1 MTFVTPSATSL
12 FRRPVLPNA
21 IDGDRSTTI
30 QVVSARSGTCWRT
43 CGTPVRA
50 LAAGS
55 IIRTSSPDLVGPQ
68 LRELGA
74 RADADAAVRAGQA
87 AARPPCEREVERGDR
102 GRRHRTRALTARR
115 G

>member
-12 FRRPVLPNA
+12 FSRPALPNA
-21 IDGDRSTTI
+21 IEEEMSTTI

-55 IIRTSSPDLVGPQ
+55 ICRTSSP
-68 LRELGA
+68 
-74 RADADAAVRAGQA
+74 
-87 AARPPCEREVERGDR
+87 
-102 GRRHRTRALTARR
+102 TW
-115 G
+115 